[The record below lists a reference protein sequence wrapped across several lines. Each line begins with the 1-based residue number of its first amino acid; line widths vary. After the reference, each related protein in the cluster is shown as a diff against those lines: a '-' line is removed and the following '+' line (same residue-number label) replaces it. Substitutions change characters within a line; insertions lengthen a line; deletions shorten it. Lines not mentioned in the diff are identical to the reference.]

1 MSTEENIKITD
12 NLANAIVTLLKE
24 KLSDNKRRAYPMPDI
39 YKSLEKEIKETY
51 PETDR
56 YRFQKALSLA
66 TKSGQ
71 IKGYEIK
78 LGKNGGIGLIDYKK
92 SGVPETVQ
100 VTVIQTP
107 KEFSALEFSGRGYRL
122 EFSKDK
128 LEKLLTK
135 VFRVQEDPDGELIF
149 DERRFSTENADIREC
164 LDNFLFHFNESED
177 VE

>member
-12 NLANAIVTLLKE
+12 KLANSIINLLDQ

-39 YKSLEKEIKETY
+39 YKSLEKEIKEIY

-66 TKSGQ
+66 TKNGQ

-78 LGKNGGIGLIDYKK
+78 LGKNGGIGRSDYKK
-92 SGVPETVQ
+92 PGTPEVTQVITVQ
-100 VTVIQTP
+100 AP
-107 KEFSALEFSGRGYRL
+107 KEFSTLEFNGRGYRL

-135 VFRVQEDPDGELIF
+135 VFRVQEDPDGELTF
-149 DERRFSTENADIREC
+149 DERKFSAENSDIKEC
-164 LDNFLFHFNESED
+164 IDNFLFHFDTSDELE
-177 VE
+177 